1 VAGVSSGVLLPLLLR
16 RLRALA
22 VIVATAVATL
32 LVFVTV
38 ASSSSSSSCREFP
51 PLVPRQRHGT

>member
-1 VAGVSSGVLLPLLLR
+1 VAGVSSGVLLPLR

-32 LVFVTV
+32 LVFIAV